1 MGKQLF
7 LRAKFQVV
15 ADMMVMFPETILSN
29 GSFRYMGSSLTDKV
43 LSFVCQPYGMY
54 RVVKYFWHC
63 KWSIMSGDYRPDLY
77 DLDINERPS
86 WKCWL
91 ARFIVIVRIVFLIP
105 FWILHALSL
114 LIDKINFM
122 KIKDISSNDANNDD
136 EDEWL
141 GRALDT
147 ERRVKRIVDDMR
159 DEMKKEINETNAEVA
174 ATNARLDATNAEI
187 SAMRAEI
194 NATNAEI
201 SASNVKLSAS
211 NVKL

>member
-1 MGKQLF
+1 
-7 LRAKFQVV
+7 
-15 ADMMVMFPETILSN
+15 
-29 GSFRYMGSSLTDKV
+29 
-43 LSFVCQPYGMY
+43 
-54 RVVKYFWHC
+54 
-63 KWSIMSGDYRPDLY
+63 
-77 DLDINERPS
+77 
-86 WKCWL
+86 
-91 ARFIVIVRIVFLIP
+91 
-105 FWILHALSL
+105 
-114 LIDKINFM
+114 M

-174 ATNARLDATNAEI
+174 ATNARLDATNAKLDATNAEI

-201 SASNVKLSAS
+201 SASNVKLDAIL
-211 NVKL
+211 KALKIEL